1 MGKQYKCGGCSG
13 GWENNTNMALVVVYG
28 ETNVVVVVVDGKT
41 DKCGGCSGGWENNT
55 NVVVVVVNG
64 KTIQIWWL

>member
-1 MGKQYKCGGCSG
+1 MVDGK
-13 GWENNTNMALVVVYG
+13 
-28 ETNVVVVVVDGKT
+28 TNVVVVVVDGKT

-64 KTIQIWWL
+64 KTIQMWWL